1 MEVRF
6 RERFLPSIWAR
17 YAAAL
22 ALFAAALLARL
33 FFLPVEARLAFSTFL
48 PAVVV
53 AMYLCGVGPGALV
66 AALGTLAGIYF
77 FSPPYYSWSLD
88 PASLWAALAFIF
100 ASALTGWVV
109 HRLEAT
115 SSRLREALDR
125 LGANERM
132 LKTVVDDQTE
142 MLFRFGR
149 DGRFLFANP
158 AGRRTFGLDEV
169 SMPSQTWHVLV
180 SPEERAGVTEQ
191 LRQFTAEHPVVRT
204 ETRFPGP
211 NGETR
216 WGEFVHHALFD
227 ADGQLAEVQTVG
239 RDITDR
245 RALQVQ
251 LAEATANLQDL
262 YDRAPCGYYS
272 LDARGKF
279 MQVNAVT
286 LAWLGCAAEEV
297 IDKLG
302 PRDFFTAEGAA
313 EFNRNFPTFLA
324 QGHIGPLEF
333 DLLGRDGS
341 TRRVSLSATAVR
353 DANGAFMRSRSVMYD
368 ITELA
373 RVRREVQTLNR
384 QQEAMLDNDLIGI
397 TKLKDRR
404 ALWENRA
411 LERMFGYAPGEIEGQ
426 PARILYPD
434 DASYEALGKAAYPV
448 LAAGGDYRT
457 QLRLVRKDGS
467 PIWVDMSG
475 TMLSPET
482 GESMWLMLDIT
493 AMKEHEHKVERIAF
507 HDALTGLPNRILLAD
522 RLRQAIPL
530 AERLQC
536 LVAVCFIDLD
546 GFKAVNDRLGHAAG
560 DRLLQVVGQRLQEC
574 VRGNDTVA
582 RLGGDEFVLLLTH
595 LQSRDECNRV
605 LARVVKSIGEPVD
618 VGEGEFGQVSA
629 SIGVA
634 FCPDDGRDGNQ
645 LLQVADNAMY
655 AAKKS
660 GRNKVSTT

>member
-6 RERFLPSIWAR
+6 RERFLPSAWLR

-33 FFLPVEARLAFSTFL
+33 LLLPVEARLAFSTFL
-48 PAVVV
+48 PAVVLS
-53 AMYLCGVGPGALV
+53 MYLCGVGPGALV
-66 AALGTLAGIYF
+66 TALGTLAGIYF
-77 FSPPYYSWSLD
+77 FSPPYYAWSLD
-88 PASLWAALAFIF
+88 PASDWAALAFIF

-115 SSRLREALDR
+115 STRLRDAMDR
-125 LGANERM
+125 LSASERM
-132 LKTVVDDQTE
+132 LQTVVGDQTE
-142 MLFRFGR
+142 MLFRFDR

-158 AGRRTFGLDEV
+158 AGRRTFGLDDEG
-169 SMPSQTWHVLV
+169 MTKQTWHVLV
-180 SPEERAGVTEQ
+180 RPEERVGVTEQ
-191 LRQFTAEHPVVRT
+191 LQRFTAEHPVVRT

-211 NGETR
+211 NGQTR

-227 ADGQLAEVQTVG
+227 AQGQLTEVQTVG

-245 RALQVQ
+245 RALQAQ
-251 LAEATANLQDL
+251 LAEALASLQDL

-272 LDARGKF
+272 LDAHGKF
-279 MQVNAVT
+279 LQINAVA
-286 LAWLGCAAEEV
+286 LAWIGCAADEV
-297 IDKLG
+297 VGKQG
-302 PRDFFTAEGAA
+302 PKDFFTAEGVA
-313 EFNRNFPTFLA
+313 EFERNFPAFLA
-324 QGHIGPLEF
+324 QGRVGPLEF

-341 TRRVSLSATAVR
+341 TRRVSLSATAMC
-353 DANGAFMRSRSVMYD
+353 DAGGAFLRSRSVMYD

-373 RVRREVQTLNR
+373 RVQGEVQALNR

-397 TKLKDRR
+397 VKLKDRH

-411 LERMFGYAPGEIEGQ
+411 LERLFGYGPGEIEGLS
-426 PARILYPD
+426 ARILYAD
-434 DASYEALGKAAYPV
+434 DVSYEALGRDAYHV
-448 LAAGGDYRT
+448 LAAGGSYRT
-457 QLRLVRKDGS
+457 QLRMVRKDGS
-467 PIWVDMSG
+467 PIWIDMSG
-475 TMLSPET
+475 AMISPDT
-482 GESMWLMLDIT
+482 GESMWMMLDIT
-493 AMKEHEHKVERIAF
+493 AMKEHEQKVEQIAF
-507 HDALTGLPNRILLAD
+507 HDALTGLPNRILLTD

-530 AERLQC
+530 TERLRS

-546 GFKAVNDRLGHAAG
+546 GFKIVNDRLGHAAG

-582 RLGGDEFVLLLTH
+582 RFGGDEFVLLLTH
-595 LQSRDECNRV
+595 LQTRDECNQV

-618 VGEGEFGQVSA
+618 VGDGEFAQVSA

-645 LLQVADNAMY
+645 LLQVADRAMY
-655 AAKKS
+655 VAKKS
-660 GRNKVSTT
+660 ERNKVTAS

>member
-6 RERFLPSIWAR
+6 RERFLPSIWTR

-22 ALFAAALLARL
+22 AMFAAALLARL
-33 FFLPVEARLAFSTFL
+33 FLLPVEARLAFSTFL
-48 PAVVV
+48 PAVVL
-53 AMYLCGVGPGALV
+53 AMYLCGVGPGTLL

-77 FSPPYYSWSLD
+77 FSPPYYTWSLD
-88 PASLWAALAFIF
+88 RASLWAALAFIF

-109 HRLEAT
+109 HRLDAM
-115 SSRLREALDR
+115 SSRLRDALDR
-125 LGANERM
+125 LGANERL

-158 AGRRTFGLDEV
+158 AGRRTFRLDER
-169 SMPSQTWHVLV
+169 SIPSQTWHVLV
-180 SPEERAGVTEQ
+180 SPEERAGVIEK
-191 LRQFTAEHPVVRT
+191 LRQFTAERPVVRT

-216 WGEFVHHALFD
+216 WGEFVHHALFN
-227 ADGQLAEVQTVG
+227 ADGQLTEVQTVG

-251 LAEATANLQDL
+251 LAEATASLQDL
-262 YDRAPCGYYS
+262 YDHAPCGYYS

-279 MQVNAVT
+279 VQANAVT
-286 LAWLGCAAEEV
+286 LAWLGCTSEEA

-302 PRDFFTAEGAA
+302 PRDFFTAEGVAD
-313 EFNRNFPTFLA
+313 FNRNFPNFLA
-324 QGHIGPLEF
+324 KGHIGPLEF
-333 DLLGRDGS
+333 DLLGHGGS
-341 TRRVSLSATAVR
+341 VRRVSLSATAVR
-353 DANGAFMRSRSVMYD
+353 DANGAFLRSRSVMYD
-368 ITELA
+368 ITELE
-373 RVRREVQTLNR
+373 RVRREVQALNR

-404 ALWENRA
+404 AVWENRA
-411 LERMFGYAPGEIEGQ
+411 LERMFGYAPGELEGQ

-448 LAAGGDYRT
+448 LAGGGNYRT
-457 QLRLVRKDGS
+457 QLRLVRRDGS

-475 TMLSPET
+475 TMVSPET

-493 AMKEHEHKVERIAF
+493 AMKEHEQKVEQIAF

-536 LVAVCFIDLD
+536 LVAICFIDLD

-595 LQSRDECNRV
+595 LQSREECDHV
-605 LARVVKSIGEPVD
+605 LARVVKSIAEPVE
-618 VGEGEFGQVSA
+618 VGDGKVGQVSA

-634 FCPDDGRDGNQ
+634 FCPDDGRDGAQ
-645 LLQVADNAMY
+645 LLQLADNAMY
-655 AAKKS
+655 AAKTS
-660 GRNKVSTT
+660 GRNNLSAA